1 MNGAQ
6 RAHFWLWA
14 LILLA
19 ALVATAV
26 FLTSVPR
33 IYSQSHAEYLTR
45 MS

>member
-14 LILLA
+14 LLLLA
-19 ALVATAV
+19 VLAAAVAL
-26 FLTSVPR
+26 LTSVPR